1 MATTC
6 CVVTQKSAALR
17 RDARQQATP
26 ISVRQKSDVK
36 IMNTGTEFDL
46 VGETE

>member
-1 MATTC
+1 MTTTD

-26 ISVRQKSDVK
+26 ISVRQKSDDK
-36 IMNTGTEFDL
+36 INCKNYEHRTEFN
-46 VGETE
+46 